1 MKIHE
6 YQGKAVLRKF
16 GVKVPDGEPA
26 FTADEAVAIGN
37 RLGYPCVVKS
47 QIHAGGR
54 GKGGGVKLA
63 RTREDVKELAEKM
76 LGMTLVTHQ
85 TGPEGRLVKRVLIE
99 QGMNLEGAREMYLAI
114 VMDRD
119 SQRPVVMASSEGG
132 VDIEEI
138 AATNPKAILKQYVD
152 PRVGFQAFQARQ
164 IAFGL
169 GLPNAVVGQAVQFIR
184 ALYEAFEKTD
194 ASLLEINPWMLTA
207 DGVLYALDAKI
218 NFDDNALDRHP
229 DLRDY
234 RDLDE
239 EEPLEVEASKYSL
252 NYIKLPGGNV
262 GCMVNGA
269 GLAMATMDIIKLA
282 GGSPANF
289 LDVGGGAN
297 ADQIKNA
304 FRILMADKDVKA
316 VFINIFGGILR
327 CDVLAEGVIA
337 AVRDLGVKIPIV
349 VRMKGNNEA
358 LGKEMLLNSGLAF
371 QTADNMMVAAKKV
384 VAAVSGAP
392 APKSKG
398 AAKPAPKAAAKTA
411 SAKPVA
417 KKGQPASKAKAS
429 AKGGRK

>member
-6 YQGKAVLRKF
+6 YQGKAVLRRF
-16 GVKVPDGEPA
+16 GVKVPEGEPA
-26 FTADEAVAIGN
+26 FTPEEAVAIGN
-37 RLGYPCVVKS
+37 RLGYPCVVKA

-63 RTREDVKELAEKM
+63 RTRDDVVELAEKM

-85 TGPEGRLVKRVLIE
+85 TGPEGRVVKRVLIE
-99 QGMNLEGAREMYLAI
+99 QGMELEGSREMYLAI

-132 VDIEEI
+132 VDIEET
-138 AATNPKAILKQYVD
+138 AAKNPKAIIKQYVD
-152 PRVGFQAFQARQ
+152 PAVGFQAFQARQ

-184 ALYEAFEKTD
+184 GLYEAFEKTD
-194 ASLLEINPWMLTA
+194 SSLLEINPWLLTA
-207 DGVLYALDAKI
+207 DGVLYALDCKI

-229 DLRDY
+229 DLRGY

-239 EEPLEVEASKYSL
+239 EEPLEVEASKHSL

-282 GGSPANF
+282 GGAPANF

-297 ADQIKNA
+297 ADQIKHA
-304 FRILMADKDVKA
+304 FRILMADPDVKA

-337 AVRDLGVKIPIV
+337 AVRDLGVKLPV
-349 VRMKGNNEA
+349 VIRMKGNKEE
-358 LGKEMLLNSGLAF
+358 LGKEMLLTSGFAF

-384 VAAVSGAP
+384 VASVSGAP
-392 APKSKG
+392 AARVK
-398 AAKPAPKAAAKTA
+398 
-411 SAKPVA
+411 
-417 KKGQPASKAKAS
+417 PASKAKPP